1 MRVVRWVVGR
11 GGTMRQTDR
20 NLTLAA
26 ALIAACVA
34 LLLAGPQ
41 CLCSPE
47 IEKKEVEG
55 VAIAVTRQPATQP
68 AAQSVSKD
76 CGLLVVAERDEDLLA
91 MAAPAAAKLAE
102 GRRTVLLA
110 VISEETRD
118 EARRLMEQVGIKKAL
133 LLRRASNPMKGV
145 SSAFR
150 PQRELTF
157 PDGTLA
163 AGLELAERFWGRSE
177 EIVLA
182 TERDGEAGLL
192 GSALAAHRRVPF
204 LLVPGAETG
213 DSLAESLR
221 RIGAK
226 RVSVVVCGKAGA
238 PAWVQR
244 LPQEVRILHRS
255 DAQAALVATLGP
267 QNLRNVIVVRAPEGP
282 AAVAR
287 ACWLAPYL
295 SYARKSAIVVAT
307 SRDPVTI
314 EREVDAFVIAHKL
327 RPRTVTILA
336 DYDAINVHTPNMA
349 LRPGVYA
356 VETEPCSGAGD
367 GGAAAYGVGRIPFHE
382 AARASMLIGRG
393 LAREQHEVKSAGSV
407 LMVANP
413 RTEHGSLPLAETVAR
428 FNVEEIRNFRA
439 PTEAYF
445 GVPSDIPE
453 IRKSAGMANLII
465 YQGHISDQ
473 RIFRSPEWRQP
484 EDFLE
489 FTSSGQEEQRLPLL
503 TCVRHNVLDHALML
517 LDEAYSVA
525 DYDYV
530 WYEPPAAAGQWLFSQ
545 EPPGLNEGLLVEEV
559 DSGVTD
565 GWVAHADP
573 GLGDLPASRPYDA
586 GGAIADSATDN
597 LPPLEL
603 SGNALVILQSCSSLL
618 SEAAWGAIRAGACG
632 VIGSVTSIHS
642 ASGSSFVKAWTD
654 AVLYRGATAGEAM
667 RDAQN
672 YFLLLA
678 WLKEA
683 RGHKEQA
690 KVLRVAMSFRLWGDP
705 EAVVFPGIKG
715 KPTLRP
721 ITGKLRGR
729 KVTLQLPARKLPEAR
744 TIKYAVRAFPGSQTA
759 GIVKRLKGKD
769 YRRLMP
775 TYFLRLDRPVGL
787 NMGKWLSITRKGDT
801 DTRAVFS
808 MDQLG
813 RYVYVLYLPDEENRR
828 EKITLEFR
836 Q

>member
-1 MRVVRWVVGR
+1 M
-11 GGTMRQTDR
+11 R

-26 ALIAACVA
+26 ALTALCVA

-41 CLCSPE
+41 SLCSPE
-47 IEKKEVEG
+47 TEKEVEDAPIPI
-55 VAIAVTRQPATQP
+55 VRTLTTQS
-68 AAQSVSKD
+68 AAQSVPKD
-76 CGLLVVAERDEDLLA
+76 CRLLVVAERDEDLLA
-91 MAAPAAAKLAE
+91 MAAPAAAKLAK
-102 GRRTVLLA
+102 GGSMVLLA

-118 EARRLMEQVGIKKAL
+118 EARRLMEQVGMKKAL
-133 LLRRASNPMKGV
+133 LLRRASNPMKGFRL
-145 SSAFR
+145 AFR

-157 PDGTLA
+157 PDGALA

-182 TERDGEAGLL
+182 AERDGEAGLL

-204 LLVPGAETG
+204 LLVPDAETA
-213 DSLAESLR
+213 DSLARSLR
-221 RIGAK
+221 RVGAK
-226 RVSVVVCGKAGA
+226 RISVVACGKAG
-238 PAWVQR
+238 PPDWVHR

-255 DAQAALVATLGP
+255 DAQVALVATLGP
-267 QNLRNVIVVRAPEGP
+267 RNLRNVIVVRAPEGP

-295 SYARKSAIVVAT
+295 SYARKSVIVVAT

-314 EREVDAFVIAHKL
+314 EREVDAFVIACKL

-336 DYDAINVHTPNMA
+336 DYDAIGVHTPNMA
-349 LRPGVYA
+349 PRPGEYA

-413 RTEHGSLPLAETVAR
+413 KTEHGSLPLAETVAR
-428 FNVEEIRNFRA
+428 LNVEEIRNFQA

-445 GVPSDIPE
+445 GVPSDSPE
-453 IRKSAGMANLII
+453 IRKSAGVASLVI
-465 YQGHISDQ
+465 YQGHICDQ
-473 RIFRSPEWRQP
+473 GIFRNPVWLQP
-484 EDFLE
+484 ENFLE
-489 FTSSGQEEQRLPLL
+489 FASPGREAMRLPFL
-503 TCVRHNVLDHALML
+503 TRVRHSVLDHALML
-517 LDEAYSVA
+517 LDEADFVA
-525 DYDYV
+525 NYV
-530 WYEPPAAAGQWLFSQ
+530 QYELPVVAGKLLSSQ
-545 EPPGLNEGLLVEEV
+545 EPPGLNEGLPIEGVG
-559 DSGVTD
+559 SGVTD
-565 GWVAHADP
+565 GWVARADP
-573 GLGDLPASRPYDA
+573 GLGDLPTSRSHDA
-586 GGAIADSATDN
+586 GGVAGSATDN

-618 SEAAWGAIRAGACG
+618 TEAAWEAIRAGACG
-632 VIGSVTSIHS
+632 VVGSVTSIHS

-654 AVLYRGATAGEAM
+654 AVLYRDATAGEAM
-667 RDAQN
+667 RDARN

-683 RGHKEQA
+683 RGHKEQG

-705 EAVVFPGIKG
+705 EAVVFTGIKC

-729 KVTLQLPARKLPEAR
+729 QVTLQLPGRKLPEAKTSR
-744 TIKYAVRAFPGSQTA
+744 YVVRAFPGSQTA

-787 NMGKWLSITRKGDT
+787 DMGKWLALTRNEDT

-836 Q
+836 P